1 MAWDHVIGQ
10 ERAVQALRA
19 AVAGERVAHAYLFHG
34 PEGTGKRAA
43 AIALGQALLCERRRP
58 GEGGGCGEC
67 GACRRVERLAHPDL
81 HVLFPRPKDAEP
93 AEIAARLGLLAENPY
108 TAVDYRRRASLD
120 GKRATNRQAIYSL
133 ALVDREVRRAL
144 ALHPVEGRATVAVI
158 TDAEAMRDEAANAFL
173 KLLEEPRP
181 HVTLVLTAE
190 RPDQLLPTVLSRCQ
204 RLRFDPLL
212 PEEIEEALV
221 EREGVERPRAALAA
235 RLADGSY
242 TRARTVL
249 EGEDLQE
256 LRDRALDLARRAF
269 TLRPS
274 EMPALIEATAGLGR
288 EPLKGLLSQLHSW
301 IRDLNLARTLG
312 SDAPLVNVDQ
322 AESIRRFLERA
333 PAARLDRMAI
343 FVEEASELLE
353 RNAHSALLLSTL
365 AHALNDA
372 MHGRP
377 RSSLFAPLTG

>member
-1 MAWDHVIGQ
+1 MAWDQVIGQ
-10 ERAVQALRA
+10 DRAVQALRA
-19 AVAGERVAHAYLFHG
+19 AVAGGRVAQAYLFHG

-43 AIALGQALLCERRRP
+43 AIALGQALLCEQRSA
-58 GEGGGCGEC
+58 GDDSGCGTC
-67 GACRRVERLAHPDL
+67 GACRRVAKLGHPDL
-81 HVLFPRPKDAEP
+81 HVLFPRPRDAEP
-93 AEIAARLGLLAENPY
+93 ADIAARLALLAENPY

-133 ALVDREVRRAL
+133 ALVDKEVRRSL
-144 ALHPVEGRATVAVI
+144 SLHPVEGRATVAVI

-204 RLRFDPLL
+204 RLRFDPLP
-212 PEEIEEALV
+212 PEEIERALI
-221 EREGVERPRAALAA
+221 EREGISPSRAALAA

-256 LRDRALDLARRAF
+256 LRDRALDLARKAF
-269 TLRPS
+269 MLRPT
-274 EMPALIEATAGLGR
+274 EMPGVIEAAAGLGR
-288 EPLKGLLSQLHSW
+288 EPLKGLLAQLHGW

-312 SDAPLVNVDQ
+312 ADAPLVNVDQ
-322 AESIRRFLERA
+322 AESIHRFLERA
-333 PAARLDRMAI
+333 PSARLDRMAK

-377 RSSLFAPLTG
+377 RESLHAPLTG